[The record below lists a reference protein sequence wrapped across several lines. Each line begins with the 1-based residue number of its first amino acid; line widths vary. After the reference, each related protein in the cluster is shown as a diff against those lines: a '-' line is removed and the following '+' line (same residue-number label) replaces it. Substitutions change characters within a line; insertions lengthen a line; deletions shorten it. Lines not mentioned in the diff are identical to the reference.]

1 MEHGPRQSRLVV
13 SVIPAFALLLLAA
26 SGLVLATSWVV
37 GYSASVLAAAWAVA
51 VVALI
56 TVAVS
61 GWREARRLGIGYL
74 GSLSASMKR
83 LGRFAVDFF

>member
-1 MEHGPRQSRLVV
+1 MEHARPQPRLVV
-13 SVIPAFALLLLAA
+13 SVIPALALVLLAA
-26 SGLVLATSWVV
+26 SGLVLASSWFI

-51 VVALI
+51 IVALI

-61 GWREARRLGIGYL
+61 GWREARPMGIGYF
-74 GSLSASMKR
+74 GSLGASMKR